1 MYVNNKTYLKIL
13 LLKQHQQKGNRSIK
27 LEGYLALFLWN
38 WGPSLVWYQWLQFLA
53 SSQGVYQRLLM
64 KFYALCVSSL
74 KAVVHKSTYSQKV
87 ILLVRHSCVVRAIS
101 LWSNGTSEGLVEW
114 YDQIFEFSI
123 WFQLNTSHLKILR
136 IFMFQFML
144 TENRSTDIQKKK
156 IVYFFSN
163 LATYSQIPLSE
174 SMAAYFSLFTGLC

>member
-1 MYVNNKTYLKIL
+1 
-13 LLKQHQQKGNRSIK
+13 
-27 LEGYLALFLWN
+27 
-38 WGPSLVWYQWLQFLA
+38 
-53 SSQGVYQRLLM
+53 M
-64 KFYALCVSSL
+64 KFYALCASSL

-144 TENRSTDIQKKK
+144 TENRSTDIQKKNCL
-156 IVYFFSN
+156 FFQQSCNLFSN
-163 LATYSQIPLSE
+163 SIIRKHGCIFFIVHRTVLRQCIKPHTIICLHLS
-174 SMAAYFSLFTGLC
+174 